1 MKIDKFYFTVILSI
15 CFTLLSAQNKTLE
28 LKNSDIQIGIDY
40 KNKNYLV
47 FNGFEIFYKKPFQSQ
62 EWETVVYKHN
72 ELPKTKDFPYNYFNI
87 KGKNYL
93 VYTGCGEV
101 YEFRND
107 SIIRIDNSFQH
118 KNQFGS
124 CSFVYKDEI
133 YYFGGYGLFTYKN
146 ILTKFDFKT
155 KEWEL
160 IKYNDYKN
168 IPQPRDK
175 AISFVKGDYFYLLS
189 GYSENYETDQVTGA
203 GKQLFDIWK
212 LNLKTKVWEYLGD
225 LKDKSIL
232 YAMSDNTNSYQNQ
245 NSFYY
250 DNNCIFQLDFEN
262 NKVNYF
268 KQENKFFLSG
278 FEKYNYENNEIIYS
292 LKSTDESVRN
302 NKIIIES
309 FKNYSGKIV
318 KTENLI
324 SSFNSTYIL
333 ILFIILLVAIG
344 LYFTSKR
351 KKRTEYANCITFKS
365 NTFFHKNKP
374 INNLSTDEINLLS
387 FFFSNYNN
395 PIQMNEV
402 VDFISKNDDTS
413 YNTLTKKKDTILNS
427 LKQKLAF
434 VLDINEDDL
443 FIYQKNNE
451 DKRIKEIQ
459 LNPQYFI
466 LCS

>member
-15 CFTLLSAQNKTLE
+15 CFTILSAQNTTLE

-40 KNKNYLV
+40 KTKNYLV
-47 FNGFEIFYKKPFQSQ
+47 FNGSDVFYKKPFQSQ
-62 EWETVVYKHN
+62 EWKTVPYKYN
-72 ELPKTKDFPYNYFNI
+72 QLPKTKDFPYNYFNI

-118 KNQFGS
+118 KNQFGA
-124 CSFVYKDEI
+124 CPFVYKNEI

-160 IKYNDYKN
+160 VKYSDYKN
-168 IPQPRDK
+168 IPQPRSK
-175 AISFVKGDYFYLLS
+175 AISFIKGDNFYLLS
-189 GYSENYETDQVTGA
+189 GFSENYDTDQVTGA
-203 GKQLFDIWK
+203 DKQLFDIWK

-225 LKDKSIL
+225 LSDKSIVSTL
-232 YAMSDNTNSYQNQ
+232 VDNNNSYQNE

-250 DNNCIFQLDFEN
+250 DNNYIFQLDFDN

-268 KQENKFFLSG
+268 KQENKFFLSR
-278 FEKYNYENNEIIYS
+278 FEKYNSENNEIIYL
-292 LKSTDESVRN
+292 LKSTDESVRET
-302 NKIIIES
+302 KIIIEP
-309 FKNYSGKIV
+309 FTNYSGKII
-318 KTENLI
+318 KTENLV
-324 SSFNSTYIL
+324 SGFNSNYIL
-333 ILFIILLVAIG
+333 IPFIILLAVIVIYVATI
-344 LYFTSKR
+344 R
-351 KKRTEYANCITFKS
+351 KQKTVYENCITYKD

-374 INNLSTDEINLLS
+374 INNLSTDETNLLS

-402 VDFISKNDDTS
+402 VDFIAKNDTS
-413 YNTLTKKKDTILNS
+413 NYNTLTKKKDTILNS

-434 VLDINEDDL
+434 VLAINEDDL

-466 LCS
+466 I

>member
-47 FNGFEIFYKKPFQSQ
+47 FNGFEVFYKKPFQSQ
-62 EWETVVYKHN
+62 EWKTIPYKHN
-72 ELPKTKDFPYNYFNI
+72 ELPKTKDFPYNYFSI

-124 CSFVYKDEI
+124 CPFVFKDEI
-133 YYFGGYGLFTYKN
+133 YYFGGYGLFTFKN

-160 IKYNDYKN
+160 IKYNNYKN

-175 AISFVKGDYFYLLS
+175 AISFVKGDNFYLLS
-189 GYSENYETDQVTGA
+189 GYSENYDTDQVTGA
-203 GKQLFDIWK
+203 GNQLFDIWK
-212 LNLKTKVWEYLGD
+212 LNLKTKDWEYIGD
-225 LKDKSIL
+225 LKDKSIVSTL
-232 YAMSDNTNSYQNQ
+232 VDNSNSYQNQ
-245 NSFYY
+245 NNFYY
-250 DNNCIFQLDFEN
+250 DSNYIFQLDFEN

-268 KQENKFFLSG
+268 KQENKFFLSE
-278 FEKYNYENNEIIYS
+278 FEKYNSENNEIIYS
-292 LKSTDESVRN
+292 LKSSDQSVRDI
-302 NKIIIES
+302 KIIIES
-309 FKNYSGKIV
+309 FKNYSGKIIR
-318 KTENLI
+318 TENLV
-324 SSFNSTYIL
+324 SSFNFTYIL
-333 ILFIILLVAIG
+333 ILSIILLVAIG
-344 LYFTSKR
+344 LYFTTKR
-351 KKRTEYANCITFKS
+351 KQKTEYENCITYKN

-374 INNLSTDEINLLS
+374 INNLSSDEINLLS

-395 PIQMNEV
+395 SIQMNEV

-459 LNPQYFI
+459 LNPQYFRN
-466 LCS
+466 